1 MALWHAPEQL
11 FAKHQVAAFFYGPDF
26 TSFTH
31 DTQERFWTLLRRS
44 RPITASC
51 PRGEACDALRVKS
64 LPLRSFDRCLGGWQ
78 PRAAQHIFCVM
89 RPLGSSSSQPVGPDR
104 PEADPKG
111 EGNRRRLVRHLEEAM
126 HPFLAYFVAS
136 VMMKL
141 PPAGLWD
148 RFLRWALWGE
158 HGELSYC

>member
-51 PRGEACDALRVKS
+51 PRGEACDA
-64 LPLRSFDRCLGGWQ
+64 
-78 PRAAQHIFCVM
+78 AQHIFCVM

-126 HPFLAYFVAS
+126 HPFLAYFLAS